1 MVVLMAK
8 QRRHRKKPDEPSQ
21 EEQWA
26 EHRRRARPPE
36 WWSNYSKEELDQMHA
51 GGERLVEQ
59 GYGAADPEFESW
71 LVEL

>member
-1 MVVLMAK
+1 MAK

-36 WWSNYSKEELDQMHA
+36 WWATSSKEELDQMHA
-51 GGERLVEQ
+51 GGKRLVEK

-71 LVEL
+71 LLELWEQR